1 MYRINPNKTEVGEI
15 YDYSLFEGV
24 FRYIMDD
31 MGLSQSECYIN
42 RIDFRADSFI
52 GRYEDRLKLN
62 RLLLLLIDHGW
73 RRHNRYESHDFLTLD
88 SLTLRIQSKR
98 LEVEYYNKREQAPA
112 GRVESRLE
120 LRSKA
125 LTGDMTIPELI
136 GSWRHRLGQVPRFYE
151 ALLKKQN
158 RFLVQRYR
166 EECDLVKSPWEFAR
180 RHEGNI
186 FSRRQLAELFGA
198 LGTKNASK
206 SADNFF
212 NRNRNVQRVSQT
224 DAEQY
229 AQVVSDALH
238 DYLLR

>member
-1 MYRINPNKTEVGEI
+1 MYRINPNKTAAGEI
-15 YDYSLFEGV
+15 YDHSLFEGV
-24 FRYIMDD
+24 LRYIIDD
-31 MGLSQSECYIN
+31 MELSSSECYIN

-52 GRYEDRLKLN
+52 GHYEDHLKLN
-62 RLLLLLIDHGW
+62 LLLLLLIDYTW
-73 RRHNRYESHDFLTLD
+73 KRHNRYESHDFLTLD

-112 GRVESRLE
+112 GRVETRLE

-125 LTGDMTIPELI
+125 LTGDLTIPELAQD
-136 GSWRHRLGQVPRFYE
+136 WCRRLGQAPKFYD

-158 RFLVQRYR
+158 QFLAHRYCN
-166 EECDLVKSPWEFAR
+166 ENNLVKGPWEFAR

-186 FSRRQLAELFGA
+186 FSRKQLSELFDS
-198 LGTKNASK
+198 LGISNASK

-212 NRNRNVQRVSQT
+212 NKNRNVQKVSQR
-224 DAEQY
+224 DVEHY
-229 AQVVSDALH
+229 AQRIASELQ